1 MRLSECKENM
11 SSFAEREHSRNYHTA
26 KIQNVFDMVVSLQ
39 PFLIQFTRF
48 LSENH
53 KKYIKND
60 LLSERNEDKDTIR
73 RYKNWIAI
81 KKREIESSV

>member
-11 SSFAEREHSRNYHTA
+11 SSFAEREHSRNYHAA

-60 LLSERNEDKDTIR
+60 LLSERNEDKKLLEDT
-73 RYKNWIAI
+73 KMELPS
-81 KKREIESSV
+81 KKER

>member
-1 MRLSECKENM
+1 
-11 SSFAEREHSRNYHTA
+11 
-26 KIQNVFDMVVSLQ
+26 MVITLQ

-48 LSENH
+48 FWNTT
-53 KKYIKND
+53 KKYIRND

>member
-1 MRLSECKENM
+1 
-11 SSFAEREHSRNYHTA
+11 
-26 KIQNVFDMVVSLQ
+26 MVVSLQ
-39 PFLIQFTRF
+39 PFLAKFTRF

-60 LLSERNEDKDTIR
+60 LLSERNEDKNTIR
-73 RYKNWIAI
+73 RYKNGIAI